1 MPNLSQSLQGHDL
14 SHLYI
19 IAQLWGV
26 DMNACDTNAAI
37 EQLTRSVLNCSLVTE
52 IVETLPAA
60 GRRALDSL
68 TKQEGRMTWVNFTRR
83 FGEVREMG
91 TGRRDR
97 EKPYINPASAA
108 EMLFYRALLARAFFD
123 TPDGPQEFAYIPDDL
138 LPLLPSSSMKQAEV
152 LGHPAKPI
160 EKKHIIPS
168 NDQVL
173 DEACT
178 LLAALRLGWERPPG
192 INPASMPVH
201 ILHELLAAAQ
211 LISDGMPQPELVKT
225 FLEAPR
231 GEALAQLVRAWLE
244 SEQFNELHQ
253 IPGLICEGEWKNN
266 PHKTRKYIM
275 KLLSAVPREKWWSLA
290 AFVQGIREAYPDFQ
304 RPAGDYESWFIRSTS
319 EDKYLRGFVNW
330 DKIDGAL
337 IRYVITGPLHW
348 LGIVDLACPAPELS
362 PSAFLIKKVSGELL
376 QGKAVPDLT
385 TETGKVQ
392 VTSRGWIHVPRRAPR
407 AVRYQIARF
416 CEWEDEKWDE
426 FQYRITPPALEKA
439 CEQGLKLEHLL
450 VLLQKQAAAP
460 LPPALVRALKRWGKN
475 GTEARVEN
483 QVILRLSDP
492 KVLEGLRKSKASR
505 FLGEPLGPA
514 AVIIHAGAQAKVQ
527 AALLEL
533 GFLAEDTT
541 KADIIPNSAEHH

>member
-14 SHLYI
+14 GHLYI
-19 IAQLWGV
+19 IAQLWEV

-37 EQLTRSVLNCSLVTE
+37 EQLTRSILNSSLVTE

-60 GRRALDSL
+60 GRCALDSL
-68 TKQEGRMTWVNFTRR
+68 TEQEGRMTWVNFTRH

-97 EKPYINPASAA
+97 EKPYINPVSAA

-123 TPDGPQEFAYIPDDL
+123 TPDGPLEFAYIPDDL
-138 LPLLPSSSMKQAEV
+138 LPLLPSSGMKQAEV
-152 LGHPAKPI
+152 LGHPAKPM

-192 INPASMPVH
+192 TNPASMPVQ
-201 ILHELLAAAQ
+201 ILHELLAAAE
-211 LISDGMPQPELVKT
+211 LISDGIPQPEPVKT

-275 KLLSAVPREKWWSLA
+275 ELLCAVPQEKWWSLA

-304 RPAGDYESWFIRSTS
+304 RPAGDYDSWFIRSTS

-348 LGIVDLACPAPELS
+348 LGIVALACPAPELS
-362 PSAFLIKKVSGELL
+362 PSAFLITKIGGELL
-376 QGKAVPDLT
+376 QGKAVPNLT
-385 TETGKVQ
+385 VETGKVQ
-392 VTSRGWIHVPRRAPR
+392 VTSRGCIHVPRRAPR

-460 LPPALVRALKRWGKN
+460 LPPALVRALKRWGKT

-492 KVLEGLRKSKASR
+492 KVLEGLRKSKANR

-514 AVIIHAGAQAKVQ
+514 AVIIHAGASAKVQ